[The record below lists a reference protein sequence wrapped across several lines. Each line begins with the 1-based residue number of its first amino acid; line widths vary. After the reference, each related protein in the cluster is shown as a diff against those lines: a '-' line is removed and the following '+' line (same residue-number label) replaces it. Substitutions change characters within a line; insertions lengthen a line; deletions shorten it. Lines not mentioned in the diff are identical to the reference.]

1 MASKLDEHKEP
12 RVTRRHAFGIK
23 ADVAENI
30 HFIDDSTAAFP
41 IGRNVVLYNTQSNQ
55 QRFLQGSE
63 KGEGVTAMALS
74 SNKRYLAIAEAG
86 SPPIVTIYDTVN
98 KRKRKTLPSQGV
110 VLPDIGSRE
119 YVCMAFAADGKSL
132 ITQGGA
138 PEWTLVYWTWDRS
151 KAVAWT
157 CSAIDKIAA
166 AQDKHHI
173 SRVSICPK
181 DPTLICVSGNN
192 VFRFFKLSEGQLKP
206 APGGM
211 GKREPQ
217 NYLSHVWL
225 PPEDR
230 LVVSTESGDLLLV
243 ENFEF
248 KTVLQGSPSE
258 GLSIDALIA
267 YAKGFICGGDM
278 GLVFIFERCD
288 DKDMYRKMKA
298 MKVDHKKECD
308 TPIEA
313 DSMKVKSFSLTQQ
326 EEFLALTTSNNQIY
340 LLNLSNAD
348 FSKGEDAVFEPL
360 AQLFHSS
367 PITGL
372 DTCVRKPL
380 VATSSKDRSIK
391 IWNHVDHTLEM
402 SRTFHSEATSIAI
415 HPSGLHILVG
425 FSDKL
430 RFMNL
435 YGDDIREFKSF
446 PIRQCP
452 ECRFSTGGQYFAAV
466 HGNIISI
473 YSTYTCESIGHL
485 RGHNGKVR
493 SLFWM
498 PPDDTRLISVGQDG
512 AIFDWSLRDCRKEN
526 DCVIKSAHYTS
537 VTAGCATA
545 NATAS
550 PLAWAV
556 AGDRKLR
563 EFDISTLHSG
573 PQHEPDT
580 GDCPLSTITF
590 SPHHKLLLA
599 GSEDGCVYT
608 IPIPLGS
615 TAPGGATTLAS
626 QQWDATLAHSGP
638 ITRTALTFDESV
650 LFTVGEDCT
659 LYCYD
664 VRDKDGRV
672 AKREITYAEEILISK
687 SDLEDKNDEIGS
699 QRAKVEDLKLD
710 MEYQAQKH
718 DIQHI
723 KEMKTM
729 EDEHREQSERQY
741 QKFEQLL
748 ALKNEQELEFTEIRR
763 ETAEKHRA
771 ELCKLESDYQMQ
783 LQASEDQITR
793 LQQETEQQQ
802 KSFMNLLMQKEQFLD
817 KTKQEEESAF
827 QAALHAEK
835 EACNQLR
842 TQEKLLKEEHEEMR
856 TMIEVMTDRDIEEIK
871 ERYERKLREA
881 REQLLH
887 LKGENGI
894 MKKKFYSLLKD
905 IKDKENEIGNLFES
919 QGEKE
924 GKIKGLE
931 KDIDALRNEIR
942 ERDET
947 IGDKEKRIYDLKKK
961 NQELEKFK
969 FVLDYKIKELKSQIE
984 PRQVEI
990 VEAKQKIKAMDGE
1003 LERYQLNNNQLI
1015 LTISD
1020 LKLKLEGQQ
1029 KEIGNLQ
1036 CKIKDSEIF
1045 KNRIRTEISELAAIG
1060 QEPKL
1065 LREASKKLYQKHV
1078 KDDVRRTDGEEDLQK
1093 ENNRQRDY
1101 LERTVESLKRK
1112 LVKDAD
1118 THKADANR
1126 IMGEN
1131 VILIQEINQLRREA
1145 KLIRAQNS
1153 AKEGQVSD
1161 TVRNE
1166 IETNKR
1172 EIARLRSRLAEL
1184 DRIQHAM
1191 GRPAARDK
1199 PPDVV

>member
-1 MASKLDEHKEP
+1 MAKIDEHKEP
-12 RVTRRHAFGIK
+12 RLTRRHAFGIK
-23 ADVAENI
+23 SDVTDNI
-30 HFIDDSTAAFP
+30 HFIDDATAAFP
-41 IGRNVVLYNTQSNQ
+41 VGRNIVLYNTQSNTQ
-55 QRFLQGSE
+55 KFIQGNE
-63 KGEGVTAMALS
+63 KCDGITAMALS
-74 SNKRYLAIAEAG
+74 PNKRWLAFAESG
-86 SPPIVTIYDTVN
+86 SPPMVTIYDTVN
-98 KRKRKTLPSQGV
+98 KRKKKTLPGQGMM
-110 VLPDIGSRE
+110 LPDIGSRE
-119 YVCMAFAADGKSL
+119 YTSISFSSDSRTL

-138 PEWTLVYWTWDRS
+138 PEWMLVLWTWDRS
-151 KAVAWT
+151 KAVSWT
-157 CSAIDKIAA
+157 STALDKAA
-166 AQDKHHI
+166 ASQDKSHI
-173 SRVSICPK
+173 SKVSICPK
-181 DPTLICVSGNN
+181 DPTLICVTGNN
-192 VFRFFKLSEGQLKP
+192 VFRFFKMSEGQLKP
-206 APGGM
+206 AVGGM

-217 NYLSHVWL
+217 NYLSHAWL

-230 LVVSTESGDLLLV
+230 LVVSTESGDLLLI

-248 KTVLQGSPSE
+248 KCILQGSPSE
-258 GLSIDALIA
+258 GLSIDSLIS

-278 GLVFIFERCD
+278 GLVFLFERSD
-288 DKDMYRKMKA
+288 DKEVYRKMKA
-298 MKVDHKKECD
+298 MKVDHKRECD
-308 TPIEA
+308 TPMEA
-313 DSMKVKSFSLTQQ
+313 DSIKVKSFALTQQ
-326 EEFLALTTSNNQIY
+326 EEFLALATSNNQIY

-348 FSKGEDAVFEPL
+348 FSKGEDAVFESL
-360 AQLFHSS
+360 AQWFHSA

-391 IWNHVDHTLEM
+391 IWNHLDHTLEM
-402 SRTFHSEATSIAI
+402 TRTFHSEATSIAM

-452 ECRFSTGGQYFAAV
+452 ECRFSNGGQYFAAV

-485 RGHNGKVR
+485 RGHSGKVR

-498 PPDDTRLISVGQDG
+498 PPDDTRLVSVGMDG
-512 AIFDWSLRDCRKEN
+512 AVFDWSLKDCRKEN
-526 DCVIKSAHYTS
+526 DYVIKSAHYTS
-537 VTAGCATA
+537 VTAGCPTA
-545 NATAS
+545 NTSAA

-563 EFDISTLHSG
+563 EFDITSLHSG

-580 GDCPLSTITF
+580 GDCPLSTISF
-590 SPHHKLLLA
+590 SSHHKLLLA
-599 GSEDGCVYT
+599 GSEDGSVST
-608 IPIPLGS
+608 IPIPLGTPS
-615 TAPGGATTLAS
+615 GSATQS
-626 QQWDATLAHSGP
+626 IPWEATLAHSGP
-638 ITRTALTFDESV
+638 ITRSALTFDESV
-650 LFTVGEDCT
+650 LFTVGDDCT

-664 VRDKDGRV
+664 VRDKDGRT

-687 SDLEDKNDEIGS
+687 TDLEDKNDDIGS

-741 QKFEQLL
+741 QKFEHLL

-763 ETAEKHRA
+763 ETAEKHRT
-771 ELCKLESDYQMQ
+771 ELCKVESDYQMQ
-783 LQASEDQITR
+783 LQASEDQIAR
-793 LQQETEQQQ
+793 LHNEIEQQQ
-802 KSFMNLLMQKEQFLD
+802 KEYFGLLASREQILD
-817 KTKQEEESAF
+817 TTKQEEETAF
-827 QAALHAEK
+827 QAALHSEK
-835 EACNQLR
+835 GSCHTLR
-842 TQEKLLKEEHEEMR
+842 QQEKHLRSEHEEMR
-856 TMIEVMTDRDIEEIK
+856 QLIELMTDRDIEEIK

-881 REQLLH
+881 KEQLLH

-894 MKKKFYSLLKD
+894 MKKKFYTLLKD

-931 KDIDALRNEIR
+931 KDIEALRNEIR

-947 IGDKEKRIYDLKKK
+947 IGDKEKRIYDLRKK

-969 FVLDYKIKELKSQIE
+969 FVLDYKIRELKSQIE

-1003 LERYQLNNNQLI
+1003 LERYHQNNNQLI
-1015 LTISD
+1015 LSISD

-1029 KEIGNLQ
+1029 KEIASLQ
-1036 CKIKDSEIF
+1036 SKLKDGEVF
-1045 KNRIRTEISELAAIG
+1045 KTRIRAEIAELTAIG

-1065 LREASKKLYQKHV
+1065 LREASKRLYQKHV
-1078 KDDVRRTDGEEDLQK
+1078 KDDARRNNEGDEDIQK
-1093 ENNRQRDY
+1093 ESNRQRDY
-1101 LERTVESLKRK
+1101 LERTVESLKKK

-1118 THKADANR
+1118 THRADANR
-1126 IMGEN
+1126 IMHEN
-1131 VILIQEINQLRREA
+1131 VVLIQEINQLRREI
-1145 KLIRAQNS
+1145 KMLKAQGMTRE
-1153 AKEGQVSD
+1153 AGVSD
-1161 TVRNE
+1161 TMRND
-1166 IETNKR
+1166 IEANKR
-1172 EIARLRSRLAEL
+1172 EIQQLRARLAEI
-1184 DRIQHAM
+1184 DKAQHAM
-1191 GRPAARDK
+1191 GRPPPKDK
-1199 PPDVV
+1199 APTLV